1 MSKKKEYQEIITYDI
16 YFIDIKTIMNIK
28 GMSQNILS
36 KITGLSINTIRTYY
50 HSKVKRVDLDVLSRI
65 CKALDCNVDD
75 ILITK

>member
-1 MSKKKEYQEIITYDI
+1 MSKKKEYQEITTYDI

-28 GMSQNILS
+28 GISQNILS

-50 HSKVKRVDLDVLSRI
+50 HSRVKRVDLDVLSRI